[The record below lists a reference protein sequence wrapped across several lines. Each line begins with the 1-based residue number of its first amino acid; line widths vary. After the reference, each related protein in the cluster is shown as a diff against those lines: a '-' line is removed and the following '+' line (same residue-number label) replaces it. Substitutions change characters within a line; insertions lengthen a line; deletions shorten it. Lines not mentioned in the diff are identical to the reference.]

1 MGLFSQ
7 CTSVINFR
15 LGLLVTAQVRGKHFR
30 TNNKYIFIFSA
41 FQMAY
46 ASSNPWDV
54 PQIDSFNFLCC
65 PECVYRSKEEST
77 FQVKIYNG
85 FQ

>member
-1 MGLFSQ
+1 
-7 CTSVINFR
+7 
-15 LGLLVTAQVRGKHFR
+15 
-30 TNNKYIFIFSA
+30 
-41 FQMAY
+41 MAY

-77 FQVKIYNG
+77 FQVRFIQGLLDLDGRNSQKYLHQTWADLLILIILHKLT
-85 FQ
+85 QSL